1 MANGTGQAE
10 EFRRVWAEL
19 SLAKFEAT
27 IHTLLP
33 WDVGDSRFLL
43 WASVAAFVIA
53 ALIVS
58 QIFGWFCG
66 WLISRVMR

>member
-1 MANGTGQAE
+1 ME
-10 EFRRVWAEL
+10 ELKRLWVEF
-19 SLAKFEAT
+19 SLTKFEVA
-27 IHTLLP
+27 IHNMLP
-33 WDVGDSRFLL
+33 WDVCDSRFLL

-66 WLISRVMR
+66 WLASRALR

>member
-1 MANGTGQAE
+1 
-10 EFRRVWAEL
+10 
-19 SLAKFEAT
+19 
-27 IHTLLP
+27 LP

-66 WLISRVMR
+66 WLASRLFEPPGARASVPRNKIAAASSNVAEAAAI

>member
-1 MANGTGQAE
+1 MQE
-10 EFRRVWAEL
+10 LKRLWVEF
-19 SLAKFEAT
+19 SLTKFEVA
-27 IHTLLP
+27 IHHMLP

-58 QIFGWFCG
+58 QIFGWFFG
-66 WLISRVMR
+66 WLASRALR

>member
-1 MANGTGQAE
+1 ME
-10 EFRRVWAEL
+10 ELKRLWVEF
-19 SLAKFEAT
+19 SLTKFEVA
-27 IHTLLP
+27 IHNMLP

-66 WLISRVMR
+66 WLASRALR